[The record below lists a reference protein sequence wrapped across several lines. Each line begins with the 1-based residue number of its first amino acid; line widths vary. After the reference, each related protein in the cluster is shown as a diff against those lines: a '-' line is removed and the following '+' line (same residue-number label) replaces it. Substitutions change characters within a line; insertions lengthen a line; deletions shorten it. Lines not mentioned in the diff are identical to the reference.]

1 MPTLTARYVQKTRAI
16 WQCKQIDEPSYFL
29 SIARQREK

>member
-1 MPTLTARYVQKTRAI
+1 MPTLTAGYVQKTRTI
-16 WQCKQIDEPSYFL
+16 CQRKQIDEPRYFL